1 MPQFQLQKAEVE
13 LLFKRINPP
22 FIRAPFPM
30 LICLKKL
37 QQIDLKE
44 KKKNTKQTKTHTRKT
59 PGFLSKTDVK
69 CPEHVFLQQFRLAE

>member
-1 MPQFQLQKAEVE
+1 
-13 LLFKRINPP
+13 
-22 FIRAPFPM
+22 M

>member
-1 MPQFQLQKAEVE
+1 
-13 LLFKRINPP
+13 
-22 FIRAPFPM
+22 M

-37 QQIDLKE
+37 QQIDLK
-44 KKKNTKQTKTHTRKT
+44 KKTTTKQTKTHTRKN